1 MIELTCYD
9 DNGNTIS
16 HLTQWDLNRVIYIE
30 NPEFSRAP
38 LALFSNNENNSYL
51 VATELTEDKNKIKIT
66 VPNLLLQQH
75 KTIVMGLCSFD
86 IINNINNTK
95 YILKLPVHQLAM
107 PTSYIYT
114 DNAVD
119 LNWLRN
125 LLGDYINKG
134 ITDIDTAGKNGISQ
148 IQNSLSA
155 AVNNIDSLTAGKLGD
170 INNTAASQIN
180 AINSTSQSQIE
191 AINNTAS
198 SQISAINQ
206 TAQSQT
212 ESLNNTAFQQLSA
225 INTTAQS
232 QAESIE
238 GLTEVSI
245 SKLGYYTGTTDII
258 ILQESDQI
266 NVENYSTFVLTN
278 DGGIAERNFTIQVH
292 QYDSADQLIDSSY
305 ITVGQAID
313 ISEASYI
320 TLFGAGSSGT
330 FTLTYRISRDV
341 DVLQN
346 LSQLSGKL
354 NGLASNSTFGR
365 DFSSNTSF
373 GIGFASNADFANTF
387 AINNTFGSKFA
398 ASNTSFANTLAKNYT
413 FANSFASNSTFASAF
428 ASNSTFAST
437 LASNSTF
444 ANTFALNAAFASA
457 FASNSTFASTF
468 AFNSTFTDCL
478 ASNYTFVDRLLY
490 ALPFMANQTVVPVPS
505 AEDSGKILAVTS
517 TGSLS
522 WITP

>member
-51 VATELTEDKNKIKIT
+51 VATELTEDDNKIKIT

-86 IINNINNTK
+86 IIDNINNTK
-95 YILKLPVHQLAM
+95 YILKLPVYQLAM

-134 ITDIDTAGKNGISQ
+134 ITDIDTAGKNSISQ
-148 IQNSLSA
+148 IQNLHSSA
-155 AVNNIDSLTAGKLGD
+155 VSNIDSLTSGKLGD

-212 ESLNNTAFQQLSA
+212 NSINSTAFQQLSA
-225 INTTAQS
+225 INATAQS
-232 QAESIE
+232 QAESLE
-238 GLTEVSI
+238 ELTEISI
-245 SKLGYYTGTTDII
+245 SKLGYYTGSTDIV
-258 ILQESDQI
+258 ILQESENIDI
-266 NVENYSTFVLTN
+266 ENYNTFVLTD
-278 DGGIAERNFTIQVH
+278 DGGIAEGNFTVQIR
-292 QYDSADQLIDSSY
+292 QYNTAGQLINNSS

-313 ISEASYI
+313 ISDASYI
-320 TLFGAGSSGT
+320 TLFGTGSSGT
-330 FTLTYRISRDV
+330 FTLTYRISRDI

-346 LSQLSGKL
+346 LNQLSGKL
-354 NGLASNSTFGR
+354 NGLASNTTFG
-365 DFSSNTSF
+365 
-373 GIGFASNADFANTF
+373 
-387 AINNTFGSKFA
+387 
-398 ASNTSFANTLAKNYT
+398 
-413 FANSFASNSTFASAF
+413 SAF
-428 ASNSTFAST
+428 ASNSGFITRFAS
-437 LASNSTF
+437 STAFGSEFAKNNAF
-444 ANTFALNAAFASA
+444 ANA
-457 FASNSTFASTF
+457 FASNSAFGSTF
-468 AFNSTFTDCL
+468 AFNTAFYTSL
-478 ASNYTFVDRLLY
+478 ASNYNFVDRLVYSLSPITQKT
-490 ALPFMANQTVVPVPS
+490 LVPVPS
-505 AEDSGKILAVTS
+505 AEDSGKVLAVTS

-522 WITP
+522 WVTP